1 MVSEQEPMASD
12 ASYSVVISIDDSLSS
27 YYLHHEDSPSSV
39 LKSQILLGENYHT
52 WSKSMIMALT
62 VGFIDGS
69 ITKPSSTNALYR
81 PWIRSNNMVLSWLLN
96 SISKDIAASV
106 LYINTSDE
114 MWLDLKERFSQRNG
128 PRIFQLQ
135 KAIYAHSQGSESM
148 SLYYTKLKGL
158 LDELM
163 NDRPI
168 PECSCGSS
176 KSNLEY
182 QHQDHVFQFL
192 MGLNDSFSH
201 IK

>member
-1 MVSEQEPMASD
+1 MVPSP
-12 ASYSVVISIDDSLSS
+12 SLST
-27 YYLHHEDSPSSV
+27 D
-39 LKSQILLGENYHT
+39 
-52 WSKSMIMALT
+52 
-62 VGFIDGS
+62 
-69 ITKPSSTNALYR
+69 ALYR
-81 PWIRSNNMVLSWLLN
+81 RWIRSNNTVLSWLLN

-163 NDRPI
+163 NYRPI

-176 KSNLEY
+176 KYNLEY
-182 QHQDHVFQFL
+182 
-192 MGLNDSFSH
+192 
-201 IK
+201 